1 MSTVPNNPTVNGV
14 AAAAPQK
21 RTPNK
26 ELGQAQFFE
35 LMLTQ
40 LKNQDPLKPLQN
52 GEFLAQLA
60 QFSTVQGIQKLQESF
75 GQFTAGMQSAQALQ
89 ASSLVGRSVLL
100 PGTSAALAQGGNLS
114 GAVELAAGASSV
126 AVEIYDAGG
135 QLVQR
140 LDLGAQ
146 PAGLAKF
153 SWDGTTASGT
163 TAAPGQYTVKAV
175 AGDGGQSASVPTL
188 IAAKVESV
196 TLGGPQ
202 GLQLNLAG
210 LGPVSLNDVKQIM

>member
-1 MSTVPNNPTVNGV
+1 
-14 AAAAPQK
+14 
-21 RTPNK
+21 
-26 ELGQAQFFE
+26 
-35 LMLTQ
+35 
-40 LKNQDPLKPLQN
+40 
-52 GEFLAQLA
+52 
-60 QFSTVQGIQKLQESF
+60 
-75 GQFTAGMQSAQALQ
+75 MQSAQALQ